1 MEINEARN
9 DARPRPISDELGD
22 TISDIPG
29 KGMQGHGSTT
39 VRLCKIITVV
49 RISTRRLVSIPHTGK
64 WRIHT
69 NATCMWYQWH
79 ILYWVPS
86 SIFPAQPRL
95 ALNWFKI
102 ASYFS
107 DSDTEALAVCSSW
120 WHQNVVFSR
129 AKSRSARSCPIAI
142 MHHLTPNLLS
152 LAKQGDVFKRLWF
165 CSDMSWNLSKELMN
179 HPKEIG
185 PFTFTLQI
193 LKHIQYR
200 QFGMIWRF
208 SISINISCFTFR
220 GPSVSLKFPRPVEV
234 HLFPK

>member
-1 MEINEARN
+1 MLLVC
-9 DARPRPISDELGD
+9 DF
-22 TISDIPG
+22 SDIFYSEYL
-29 KGMQGHGSTT
+29 Q
-39 VRLCKIITVV
+39 
-49 RISTRRLVSIPHTGK
+49 
-64 WRIHT
+64 
-69 NATCMWYQWH
+69 AF
-79 ILYWVPS
+79 
-86 SIFPAQPRL
+86 FPAQPRL

-152 LAKQGDVFKRLWF
+152 LAKQGDVFERLWF

-200 QFGMIWRF
+200 LIDNLGWFGGF
-208 SISINISCFTFR
+208 PFPSIYLALPLEVRLCLLNFHDQWKDTSSQNSLATEWLFALFR
-220 GPSVSLKFPRPVEV
+220 PRLIPEPDVITREVKVHWVSAAVVFGDGGGT
-234 HLFPK
+234 